1 MANKTIPQL
10 PAQITATDLDL
21 LVIVDSGETTTSKIT
36 RADLL
41 NGTNPFVFGTA
52 VDSRIVSNLSPAL
65 ATRANTTFFQ
75 DGFFSGNTV
84 QITRTSNT
92 ITTNSL
98 PHLVIGNSNSA
109 GSTDKY
115 GITIG
120 GTNNNTGGTGSS
132 GDLGNFVMGHGNKLS
147 FTESRGNIVMGGF
160 NSVSAAAN
168 FRFGNNGSVGASASI
183 SFGEQANIA
192 SGSNNFAMG
201 SFNTITGGN
210 NINAGGS
217 SNILANGTNAAII
230 GGKSNNFSGGNDE
243 GNGLFSTRNS
253 TFVINGVLGS
263 TMIGGSD
270 HIFRNF
276 DSAGDTRFSYS
287 SFLGG
292 FQNKMTDDAGTG
304 NGKTAYGLILGGR
317 DNLVKSS
324 TESVRPTI
332 INSDSSILSG
342 TTGSTVIGGSSVL
355 VEGKTNTHVIGL
367 NTYTAQTDNIVVV
380 PNLEIPNYASLDF
393 ADDTAAAAGGVVLG
407 QVYHNNGALRIRI
420 A

>member
-1 MANKTIPQL
+1 
-10 PAQITATDLDL
+10 
-21 LVIVDSGETTTSKIT
+21 
-36 RADLL
+36 
-41 NGTNPFVFGTA
+41 
-52 VDSRIVSNLSPAL
+52 
-65 ATRANTTFFQ
+65 
-75 DGFFSGNTV
+75 
-84 QITRTSNT
+84 
-92 ITTNSL
+92 
-98 PHLVIGNSNSA
+98 
-109 GSTDKY
+109 
-115 GITIG
+115 
-120 GTNNNTGGTGSS
+120 
-132 GDLGNFVMGHGNKLS
+132 
-147 FTESRGNIVMGGF
+147 MGGF

-168 FRFGNNGSVGASASI
+168 FRFGNNGSVGASSSI

-192 SGSNNFAMG
+192 SGSNNFALG

-253 TFVINGVLGS
+253 TFVINGALAS

-304 NGKTAYGLILGGR
+304 NGKTAYGLILGGK

-324 TESVRPTI
+324 TASVRPTI